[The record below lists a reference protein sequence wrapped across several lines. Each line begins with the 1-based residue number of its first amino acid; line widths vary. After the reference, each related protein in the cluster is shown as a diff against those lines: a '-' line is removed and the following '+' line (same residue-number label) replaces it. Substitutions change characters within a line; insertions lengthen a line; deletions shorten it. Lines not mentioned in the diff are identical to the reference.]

1 MILKCGKVNL
11 LLLGALKAGS
21 IDLSQHVSHPDELEV
36 YDVRLSGNFNSMYAL
51 LRDGNQLKV
60 LHFHNAVLKEYI
72 SPMVHLAQHCANILE
87 TKKYNTT
94 FLKFFMLNIFIFSSY
109 INNTMQ
115 CILEAWETVL
125 LEMDNKLTSYAN
137 KQTEGSLS
145 ADFMELLVFGY
156 ATHEIE
162 EFLMQLVNLTIINF
176 KQT

>member
-1 MILKCGKVNL
+1 MKLFLFKI
-11 LLLGALKAGS
+11 
-21 IDLSQHVSHPDELEV
+21 
-36 YDVRLSGNFNSMYAL
+36 SGF
-51 LRDGNQLKV
+51 
-60 LHFHNAVLKEYI
+60 
-72 SPMVHLAQHCANILE
+72 P
-87 TKKYNTT
+87 
-94 FLKFFMLNIFIFSSY
+94 SY

-162 EFLMQLVNLTIINF
+162 EFLMQ
-176 KQT
+176 